1 MIFLGLILWYQP
13 FFTRILSGWDRLYFV
28 YKYYRF
34 LSLTWE
40 LFCGSIANKQ
50 CFISVIGVQENDNE
64 RRYFMKERMQRF
76 MAGRYG
82 NDQLNQFIFIVAII
96 SMVLEII
103 TRQSLF
109 YTLTLVLLILA
120 YVRVFSRN
128 INKRYEE
135 NMKFLQ
141 KKDMILN
148 KFCKQKYY
156 AAQRRNFHIYTC
168 PQCKQKIRIPKGK
181 GKIRITCPKCRTS
194 FIKKS

>member
-1 MIFLGLILWYQP
+1 
-13 FFTRILSGWDRLYFV
+13 
-28 YKYYRF
+28 
-34 LSLTWE
+34 
-40 LFCGSIANKQ
+40 
-50 CFISVIGVQENDNE
+50 
-64 RRYFMKERMQRF
+64 MKERMQRF

-135 NMKFLQ
+135 NMKFLR
-141 KKDMILN
+141 KKDAILN
-148 KFCKQKYY
+148 KFRKQKYY

-181 GKIRITCPKCRTS
+181 GKISITCPKCKTS

>member
-1 MIFLGLILWYQP
+1 
-13 FFTRILSGWDRLYFV
+13 
-28 YKYYRF
+28 
-34 LSLTWE
+34 
-40 LFCGSIANKQ
+40 
-50 CFISVIGVQENDNE
+50 
-64 RRYFMKERMQRF
+64 MKERMQRF

-128 INKRYEE
+128 INTRYEE

-141 KKDMILN
+141 KKDAILN
-148 KFCKQKYY
+148 KFRKQKYY

-181 GKIRITCPKCRTS
+181 GKISITCPKCRTS

>member
-1 MIFLGLILWYQP
+1 
-13 FFTRILSGWDRLYFV
+13 
-28 YKYYRF
+28 
-34 LSLTWE
+34 
-40 LFCGSIANKQ
+40 
-50 CFISVIGVQENDNE
+50 
-64 RRYFMKERMQRF
+64 MKERMQRF

-128 INKRYEE
+128 INKRHEE

-141 KKDMILN
+141 KKDAILN
-148 KFCKQKYY
+148 KFRKQKYY

-181 GKIRITCPKCRTS
+181 GKISITCPKCRTS

>member
-1 MIFLGLILWYQP
+1 
-13 FFTRILSGWDRLYFV
+13 
-28 YKYYRF
+28 
-34 LSLTWE
+34 
-40 LFCGSIANKQ
+40 
-50 CFISVIGVQENDNE
+50 
-64 RRYFMKERMQRF
+64 MKERMQRF

-82 NDQLNQFIFIVAII
+82 NDQLNQIIFIVAII

-141 KKDMILN
+141 KKDAILN
-148 KFCKQKYY
+148 KFRKQKYY

-181 GKIRITCPKCRTS
+181 GKISITCPKCRTS

>member
-1 MIFLGLILWYQP
+1 
-13 FFTRILSGWDRLYFV
+13 
-28 YKYYRF
+28 
-34 LSLTWE
+34 
-40 LFCGSIANKQ
+40 
-50 CFISVIGVQENDNE
+50 
-64 RRYFMKERMQRF
+64 MKERMQRF

-82 NDQLNQFIFIVAII
+82 NDQLNQFIFIGAII

-141 KKDMILN
+141 KKDAILN
-148 KFCKQKYY
+148 KFRKQKYY
-156 AAQRRNFHIYTC
+156 AAQRRNYHIYTC

-181 GKIRITCPKCRTS
+181 GKISITCPKCRTS

>member
-1 MIFLGLILWYQP
+1 
-13 FFTRILSGWDRLYFV
+13 
-28 YKYYRF
+28 
-34 LSLTWE
+34 
-40 LFCGSIANKQ
+40 
-50 CFISVIGVQENDNE
+50 
-64 RRYFMKERMQRF
+64 MKERMQRF

-120 YVRVFSRN
+120 YVRVFARN

-141 KKDMILN
+141 KKDAILN
-148 KFCKQKYY
+148 KFRKQKYY

-181 GKIRITCPKCRTS
+181 GKISITCPKCRTS

>member
-1 MIFLGLILWYQP
+1 
-13 FFTRILSGWDRLYFV
+13 
-28 YKYYRF
+28 
-34 LSLTWE
+34 
-40 LFCGSIANKQ
+40 
-50 CFISVIGVQENDNE
+50 
-64 RRYFMKERMQRF
+64 MKERMQRF

-141 KKDMILN
+141 KKDAILN
-148 KFCKQKYY
+148 KFRKQKYY
-156 AAQRRNFHIYTC
+156 AAQRRNFRIYTC

-181 GKIRITCPKCRTS
+181 GKISITCPKCRTS

>member
-1 MIFLGLILWYQP
+1 
-13 FFTRILSGWDRLYFV
+13 
-28 YKYYRF
+28 
-34 LSLTWE
+34 
-40 LFCGSIANKQ
+40 
-50 CFISVIGVQENDNE
+50 
-64 RRYFMKERMQRF
+64 MKERMQRF

-141 KKDMILN
+141 KKDAILN
-148 KFCKQKYY
+148 KFRKQKYY

-168 PQCKQKIRIPKGK
+168 PQCKQKISIPKGK
-181 GKIRITCPKCRTS
+181 GKISITCPKCRTS

>member
-1 MIFLGLILWYQP
+1 
-13 FFTRILSGWDRLYFV
+13 
-28 YKYYRF
+28 
-34 LSLTWE
+34 
-40 LFCGSIANKQ
+40 
-50 CFISVIGVQENDNE
+50 
-64 RRYFMKERMQRF
+64 MKERMQRF

-141 KKDMILN
+141 KKDAILN
-148 KFCKQKYY
+148 KFRRQKYY

-168 PQCKQKIRIPKGK
+168 PACKQKIRIPKGK
-181 GKIRITCPKCRTS
+181 GRIEVRCPKCGTT

>member
-1 MIFLGLILWYQP
+1 
-13 FFTRILSGWDRLYFV
+13 
-28 YKYYRF
+28 
-34 LSLTWE
+34 
-40 LFCGSIANKQ
+40 
-50 CFISVIGVQENDNE
+50 
-64 RRYFMKERMQRF
+64 MKERMQRF

-141 KKDMILN
+141 KKDAILN
-148 KFCKQKYY
+148 KFRKQKYY

-168 PQCKQKIRIPKGK
+168 PQCKQKIRIPKEK
-181 GKIRITCPKCRTS
+181 GKISITCPKCRTS

>member
-1 MIFLGLILWYQP
+1 
-13 FFTRILSGWDRLYFV
+13 
-28 YKYYRF
+28 
-34 LSLTWE
+34 
-40 LFCGSIANKQ
+40 
-50 CFISVIGVQENDNE
+50 
-64 RRYFMKERMQRF
+64 MKERMQRF

-82 NDQLNQFIFIVAII
+82 NDQLNQFIVIVAII

-141 KKDMILN
+141 KKDAILN
-148 KFCKQKYY
+148 KFRKQKYY

-181 GKIRITCPKCRTS
+181 GKISITCPKCRTS

>member
-1 MIFLGLILWYQP
+1 
-13 FFTRILSGWDRLYFV
+13 
-28 YKYYRF
+28 
-34 LSLTWE
+34 
-40 LFCGSIANKQ
+40 
-50 CFISVIGVQENDNE
+50 
-64 RRYFMKERMQRF
+64 MKERMQRF

-141 KKDMILN
+141 KKDAILN
-148 KFCKQKYY
+148 KFRKQKYY

-168 PQCKQKIRIPKGK
+168 PQCKQKIRIPKRK
-181 GKIRITCPKCRTS
+181 GKISITCPKCRTS

>member
-1 MIFLGLILWYQP
+1 
-13 FFTRILSGWDRLYFV
+13 
-28 YKYYRF
+28 
-34 LSLTWE
+34 
-40 LFCGSIANKQ
+40 
-50 CFISVIGVQENDNE
+50 
-64 RRYFMKERMQRF
+64 MKERMQRF

-109 YTLTLVLLILA
+109 YTVTLVLLILA

-141 KKDMILN
+141 KKDAILN
-148 KFCKQKYY
+148 KFRKQKYY

-181 GKIRITCPKCRTS
+181 GKISITCPKCRTS

>member
-1 MIFLGLILWYQP
+1 
-13 FFTRILSGWDRLYFV
+13 
-28 YKYYRF
+28 
-34 LSLTWE
+34 
-40 LFCGSIANKQ
+40 
-50 CFISVIGVQENDNE
+50 
-64 RRYFMKERMQRF
+64 MKERMQRF

-141 KKDMILN
+141 KKDAILN
-148 KFCKQKYY
+148 KFRKQKYY

-181 GKIRITCPKCRTS
+181 GKVEITCPKCGAK
-194 FIKKS
+194 IEAKS

>member
-1 MIFLGLILWYQP
+1 
-13 FFTRILSGWDRLYFV
+13 
-28 YKYYRF
+28 
-34 LSLTWE
+34 
-40 LFCGSIANKQ
+40 
-50 CFISVIGVQENDNE
+50 
-64 RRYFMKERMQRF
+64 MKERMQRF

-141 KKDMILN
+141 KKDAILN
-148 KFCKQKYY
+148 KFRKQKYY

-181 GKIRITCPKCRTS
+181 GKISITCPKCRNS

>member
-1 MIFLGLILWYQP
+1 
-13 FFTRILSGWDRLYFV
+13 
-28 YKYYRF
+28 
-34 LSLTWE
+34 
-40 LFCGSIANKQ
+40 
-50 CFISVIGVQENDNE
+50 
-64 RRYFMKERMQRF
+64 MKERMQRF

-82 NDQLNQFIFIVAII
+82 NDQLNQFIIIVAII

-128 INKRYEE
+128 INRRYEE

-141 KKDMILN
+141 KKDAILN
-148 KFCKQKYY
+148 KFRRQKYY

-181 GKIRITCPKCRTS
+181 GKISITCPKCRTS

>member
-1 MIFLGLILWYQP
+1 
-13 FFTRILSGWDRLYFV
+13 
-28 YKYYRF
+28 
-34 LSLTWE
+34 
-40 LFCGSIANKQ
+40 
-50 CFISVIGVQENDNE
+50 
-64 RRYFMKERMQRF
+64 MKERMQRF

-141 KKDMILN
+141 KKDAILN
-148 KFCKQKYY
+148 KFSKQKYY

-181 GKIRITCPKCRTS
+181 GKISITCPKCRTS

>member
-1 MIFLGLILWYQP
+1 
-13 FFTRILSGWDRLYFV
+13 
-28 YKYYRF
+28 
-34 LSLTWE
+34 
-40 LFCGSIANKQ
+40 
-50 CFISVIGVQENDNE
+50 
-64 RRYFMKERMQRF
+64 MKERMQRF

-109 YTLTLVLLILA
+109 YTLTFVLQSLA

-141 KKDMILN
+141 KKDAILN
-148 KFCKQKYY
+148 KFRKQKYY

-181 GKIRITCPKCRTS
+181 GKISITCPKCRTS

>member
-1 MIFLGLILWYQP
+1 
-13 FFTRILSGWDRLYFV
+13 
-28 YKYYRF
+28 
-34 LSLTWE
+34 
-40 LFCGSIANKQ
+40 
-50 CFISVIGVQENDNE
+50 
-64 RRYFMKERMQRF
+64 MKERMQRF

-141 KKDMILN
+141 KKDAILN
-148 KFCKQKYY
+148 KFRKQKYY

-181 GKIRITCPKCRTS
+181 GKISIPCPKCRTS
-194 FIKKS
+194 FITKR

>member
-1 MIFLGLILWYQP
+1 
-13 FFTRILSGWDRLYFV
+13 
-28 YKYYRF
+28 
-34 LSLTWE
+34 
-40 LFCGSIANKQ
+40 
-50 CFISVIGVQENDNE
+50 
-64 RRYFMKERMQRF
+64 MKERMQRF

-141 KKDMILN
+141 KKDAILN
-148 KFCKQKYY
+148 KFRKQKYY
-156 AAQRRNFHIYTC
+156 AAQRRNLHIYTC
-168 PQCKQKIRIPKGK
+168 TQCKQKILIPKGK
-181 GKIRITCPKCRTS
+181 GKISITCPKCRTS

>member
-1 MIFLGLILWYQP
+1 
-13 FFTRILSGWDRLYFV
+13 
-28 YKYYRF
+28 
-34 LSLTWE
+34 
-40 LFCGSIANKQ
+40 
-50 CFISVIGVQENDNE
+50 
-64 RRYFMKERMQRF
+64 MKERMQRF

-82 NDQLNQFIFIVAII
+82 YDQLNQFIFIVAII

-141 KKDMILN
+141 KKDAILN
-148 KFCKQKYY
+148 KFRKQKYY

-181 GKIRITCPKCRTS
+181 GKISITCPKCRTS

>member
-1 MIFLGLILWYQP
+1 
-13 FFTRILSGWDRLYFV
+13 
-28 YKYYRF
+28 
-34 LSLTWE
+34 
-40 LFCGSIANKQ
+40 
-50 CFISVIGVQENDNE
+50 
-64 RRYFMKERMQRF
+64 MKERMQRF

-141 KKDMILN
+141 KKDAILN
-148 KFCKQKYY
+148 KFRKQKYY

-168 PQCKQKIRIPKGK
+168 PQCMQKIRIPKGK
-181 GKIRITCPKCRTS
+181 GKISITCPKCRTS

>member
-1 MIFLGLILWYQP
+1 M
-13 FFTRILSGWDRLYFV
+13 
-28 YKYYRF
+28 K
-34 LSLTWE
+34 
-40 LFCGSIANKQ
+40 
-50 CFISVIGVQENDNE
+50 

-141 KKDMILN
+141 KKDAILN
-148 KFCKQKYY
+148 KFRRQKYY

-181 GKIRITCPKCRTS
+181 GKISITCPKCRTS

>member
-1 MIFLGLILWYQP
+1 
-13 FFTRILSGWDRLYFV
+13 
-28 YKYYRF
+28 
-34 LSLTWE
+34 
-40 LFCGSIANKQ
+40 
-50 CFISVIGVQENDNE
+50 
-64 RRYFMKERMQRF
+64 MKERMQRF

-109 YTLTLVLLILA
+109 YTLTLVLLILD

-141 KKDMILN
+141 KKDAILN
-148 KFCKQKYY
+148 KFRRQKYY

-181 GKIRITCPKCRTS
+181 GKISITCPKCRTS

>member
-1 MIFLGLILWYQP
+1 
-13 FFTRILSGWDRLYFV
+13 
-28 YKYYRF
+28 
-34 LSLTWE
+34 
-40 LFCGSIANKQ
+40 
-50 CFISVIGVQENDNE
+50 
-64 RRYFMKERMQRF
+64 MKERMQRF

-141 KKDMILN
+141 KKDAILN
-148 KFCKQKYY
+148 KFRKQKYY
-156 AAQRRNFHIYTC
+156 AAQRRYFHIYTC

-181 GKIRITCPKCRTS
+181 GKISITCPKCRTS

>member
-1 MIFLGLILWYQP
+1 
-13 FFTRILSGWDRLYFV
+13 
-28 YKYYRF
+28 
-34 LSLTWE
+34 
-40 LFCGSIANKQ
+40 
-50 CFISVIGVQENDNE
+50 
-64 RRYFMKERMQRF
+64 MKERMQRF

-141 KKDMILN
+141 KKDAILYNKSVVYFLYTVGFYFDRSEDRLSYLYGGMIE
-148 KFCKQKYY
+148 Y
-156 AAQRRNFHIYTC
+156 
-168 PQCKQKIRIPKGK
+168 G
-181 GKIRITCPKCRTS
+181 
-194 FIKKS
+194 

>member
-1 MIFLGLILWYQP
+1 
-13 FFTRILSGWDRLYFV
+13 
-28 YKYYRF
+28 
-34 LSLTWE
+34 
-40 LFCGSIANKQ
+40 
-50 CFISVIGVQENDNE
+50 
-64 RRYFMKERMQRF
+64 MKERMQRF

-103 TRQSLF
+103 TRQALF

-141 KKDMILN
+141 KKDAILN
-148 KFCKQKYY
+148 KFRRQKYY

-181 GKIRITCPKCRTS
+181 GKISITCPKCRTS

>member
-1 MIFLGLILWYQP
+1 
-13 FFTRILSGWDRLYFV
+13 
-28 YKYYRF
+28 
-34 LSLTWE
+34 
-40 LFCGSIANKQ
+40 
-50 CFISVIGVQENDNE
+50 
-64 RRYFMKERMQRF
+64 MKERMQRF

-141 KKDMILN
+141 KKDAILN
-148 KFCKQKYY
+148 KFRKQKYY

-181 GKIRITCPKCRTS
+181 GKISIKCPKCRTS

>member
-1 MIFLGLILWYQP
+1 
-13 FFTRILSGWDRLYFV
+13 
-28 YKYYRF
+28 
-34 LSLTWE
+34 
-40 LFCGSIANKQ
+40 
-50 CFISVIGVQENDNE
+50 
-64 RRYFMKERMQRF
+64 MKERMQRF

-141 KKDMILN
+141 KKDAILN
-148 KFCKQKYY
+148 KFRKQKYY

-168 PQCKQKIRIPKGK
+168 PQCKQKIRIPTGK
-181 GKIRITCPKCRTS
+181 GKISITCPKCRTS

>member
-1 MIFLGLILWYQP
+1 
-13 FFTRILSGWDRLYFV
+13 
-28 YKYYRF
+28 
-34 LSLTWE
+34 
-40 LFCGSIANKQ
+40 
-50 CFISVIGVQENDNE
+50 
-64 RRYFMKERMQRF
+64 MKERMQRF

-141 KKDMILN
+141 KKDAIVN
-148 KFCKQKYY
+148 KFRKQKYY

-181 GKIRITCPKCRTS
+181 GKISITCPKCRTS

>member
-1 MIFLGLILWYQP
+1 
-13 FFTRILSGWDRLYFV
+13 
-28 YKYYRF
+28 
-34 LSLTWE
+34 
-40 LFCGSIANKQ
+40 
-50 CFISVIGVQENDNE
+50 
-64 RRYFMKERMQRF
+64 MKERMQRF

-141 KKDMILN
+141 KKDAILN
-148 KFCKQKYY
+148 KFRKQKYY
-156 AAQRRNFHIYTC
+156 AAQRRNYHIYTC

-181 GKIRITCPKCRTS
+181 GKISITCPKCRTS

>member
-1 MIFLGLILWYQP
+1 
-13 FFTRILSGWDRLYFV
+13 
-28 YKYYRF
+28 
-34 LSLTWE
+34 
-40 LFCGSIANKQ
+40 
-50 CFISVIGVQENDNE
+50 
-64 RRYFMKERMQRF
+64 MKERMQRF

-82 NDQLNQFIFIVAII
+82 NDQLKQFIFIVAII

-141 KKDMILN
+141 KKDAILN
-148 KFCKQKYY
+148 KFRKQKYY

-181 GKIRITCPKCRTS
+181 GKISITCPKCRTS

>member
-1 MIFLGLILWYQP
+1 
-13 FFTRILSGWDRLYFV
+13 
-28 YKYYRF
+28 
-34 LSLTWE
+34 
-40 LFCGSIANKQ
+40 
-50 CFISVIGVQENDNE
+50 
-64 RRYFMKERMQRF
+64 MKERMQRF

-96 SMVLEII
+96 SMVLEIV
-103 TRQSLF
+103 TRQSIF
-109 YTLTLVLLILA
+109 YTLTLVLLVLA

-141 KKDMILN
+141 KKDAILN
-148 KFCKQKYY
+148 KFRKQKYY
-156 AAQRRNFHIYTC
+156 AAQRRDFHIYTC

-181 GKIRITCPKCRTS
+181 GKISITCPKCRTS

>member
-1 MIFLGLILWYQP
+1 
-13 FFTRILSGWDRLYFV
+13 
-28 YKYYRF
+28 
-34 LSLTWE
+34 
-40 LFCGSIANKQ
+40 
-50 CFISVIGVQENDNE
+50 
-64 RRYFMKERMQRF
+64 MKERMQRF

-141 KKDMILN
+141 KKDAILN
-148 KFCKQKYY
+148 KFRKQKYY

-181 GKIRITCPKCRTS
+181 GKISITCPKCRTS

>member
-1 MIFLGLILWYQP
+1 
-13 FFTRILSGWDRLYFV
+13 
-28 YKYYRF
+28 
-34 LSLTWE
+34 
-40 LFCGSIANKQ
+40 
-50 CFISVIGVQENDNE
+50 
-64 RRYFMKERMQRF
+64 MKERMQRF

-82 NDQLNQFIFIVAII
+82 NDQLNQFIFIVASI

-141 KKDMILN
+141 KKDAILN
-148 KFCKQKYY
+148 KFRKQKYY
-156 AAQRRNFHIYTC
+156 AAQRRNYHIYTC

-181 GKIRITCPKCRTS
+181 GKISITCPKCRTS

>member
-1 MIFLGLILWYQP
+1 
-13 FFTRILSGWDRLYFV
+13 
-28 YKYYRF
+28 
-34 LSLTWE
+34 
-40 LFCGSIANKQ
+40 
-50 CFISVIGVQENDNE
+50 
-64 RRYFMKERMQRF
+64 MKERMQRF

-82 NDQLNQFIFIVAII
+82 NDQLNQFIFIVSII

-141 KKDMILN
+141 KKDAILN
-148 KFCKQKYY
+148 KFRKQKYY

-181 GKIRITCPKCRTS
+181 GKISITCPKCRTS